1 MSFQNT
7 ILFNQD
13 TRFAQNLL
21 PEVRVNNIND
31 LPTPSVI
38 SDGSSFDGITAHI
51 LEDKIYRLGISALV
65 VSYPLYVPANTN
77 VIISSVQDI
86 VNTWVY
92 VNPAYAFIL
101 SEDSTSFQFLNTV
114 VNLNGTNTLLD
125 VINIENIII
134 RSLILIT
141 GKLGTIDTV
150 TSTFVIVELL
160 LVNTVLGLAL
170 ENGVVSS
177 SIGPVIINTAT
188 SGITLFSWNGPGHGP
203 IGMDRINIVSNPN
216 GSLVFFDPILA
227 GIDVGLSA
235 INTASG
241 NIYETRL
248 TGAIQ
253 SFTDNGSGN
262 TRVNSTGHG
271 LAGTVNLYIYGPN
284 GYRNI
289 GYIATVITVD
299 AFDIADDTGTPVPF
313 DAGKAGTGTW
323 NTGSLT
329 GDVPGIARTNVVPFL
344 AATIE
349 NNNPSTNPT
358 TFSDPNTPTP
368 VKGTYLT
375 QDYRKIQLFSD
386 GIFYI
391 DSIDITEIS
400 VNIVVTAV
408 KSAADRKVYNFI
420 LAKNGDPNDASSQAW
435 AQRQAFTNDENTM
448 PMTMEFPVTAGDY
461 FQLYVENTENT
472 DSLGITFLRMIVR
485 ST

>member
-1 MSFQNT
+1 
-7 ILFNQD
+7 
-13 TRFAQNLL
+13 
-21 PEVRVNNIND
+21 
-31 LPTPSVI
+31 VI

-92 VNPAYAFIL
+92 VNPTYAFIL

-125 VINIENIII
+125 VINIDNIII
-134 RSLILIT
+134 RSLIMVT
-141 GKLGTIDTV
+141 GNLGTIDTV

-160 LVNTVLGLAL
+160 LVNTVGGLAL

-271 LAGTVNLYIYGPN
+271 LVGTVNLYIYGPN

-313 DAGKAGTGTW
+313 DAGKTGTGTW

-329 GDVPGIARTNVVPFL
+329 GDVPGIARTNVLPFL
-344 AATIE
+344 ATTIE
-349 NNNPSTNPT
+349 NNLTQT
-358 TFSDPNTPTP
+358 TFGVANPTP
-368 VKGTYLT
+368 VVGTYLL
-375 QDYRKIQLFSD
+375 QDYRKIQVFSD
-386 GIFYI
+386 GTFYI
-391 DSIDITEIS
+391 DGIDITEIS
-400 VNIVVTAV
+400 VNIVVTGV
-408 KSAADRKVYNFI
+408 KGAADRKVYNFI
-420 LAKNGDPNDASSQAW
+420 LAKNGDPNDPTSQAW
-435 AQRQAFTNDENTM
+435 AQRQAFTNEEATM
-448 PMTMEFPVTAGDY
+448 PMTMEFSVTPGDY

-472 DSLGITFLRMIVR
+472 DAITITFLRMIVR